1 MAVQKV
7 LLVDDSPTD
16 LRRLTLALGS
26 LNVTVITACDG
37 EDAVNMAR
45 AQQPDLIFMD
55 VVMEGLDGYNACR
68 LLKLDPHTS
77 HIPVIFVSARTQ
89 RVDRMW
95 AERQGGDAYI
105 CKPFTDGQVL
115 EEMHRYGQL

>member
-1 MAVQKV
+1 MAVQTV
-7 LLVDDSPTD
+7 LLVDDSATD
-16 LRRLTLALGS
+16 LQRLALALGS
-26 LNVTVITACDG
+26 LNVTIITACDG
-37 EDAVNMAR
+37 DDAVNVAR
-45 AQQPDLIFMD
+45 AQQPDMIFMD

-68 LLKLDPHTS
+68 LLKLDSQTR

-115 EEMHRYGQL
+115 EKVRRYGQL

>member
-1 MAVQKV
+1 MAIQKV
-7 LLVDDSPTD
+7 LLVDDSPSD
-16 LRRLTLALGS
+16 LERLAVALGS
-26 LNVTVITACDG
+26 LNITIITTCDG
-37 EDAVNMAR
+37 EDAVNVAR
-45 AQQPDLIFMD
+45 AQRPDLIFMD

-68 LLKLDPHTS
+68 LLKLDPDTR

-105 CKPFTDGQVL
+105 CKPFTDHQVL
-115 EEMHRYGQL
+115 QEVQRHLLP

>member
-1 MAVQKV
+1 MAIQKV

-16 LRRLTLALGS
+16 LERLALALNS
-26 LNVTVITACDG
+26 LNIAIFTSCDG
-37 EDAVNMAR
+37 EDAVNVAR

-68 LLKLDPHTS
+68 LLKMDPDTT
-77 HIPVIFVSARTQ
+77 HIPVIFVSARSQ

-115 EEMHRYGQL
+115 QEVERHLP

>member
-1 MAVQKV
+1 M
-7 LLVDDSPTD
+7 
-16 LRRLTLALGS
+16 LALGP
-26 LNVTVITACDG
+26 LKVAIITARDG
-37 EDAVNMAR
+37 EDAVNVAR
-45 AQQPDLIFMD
+45 AQQPDVIFMD

-68 LLKLDPHTS
+68 LLKLDPDTR
-77 HIPVIFVSARTQ
+77 HIPVIFVSARSQ

-115 EEMHRYGQL
+115 QEVHRHLN